1 METGNTLLCEVLID
15 ECWGS
20 GLSYNPTITTK
31 QEHWRGANNLGKIL
45 LNVRGDLR
53 KEDLKENESPTQP
66 LALDMLSP
74 TVAVPSTYYG
84 TEKRVTRAPKRTQR
98 SNSKVRSASASTSI
112 FRDVISK
119 KHNFKQLNVSL
130 HKSPMGSG
138 DHLDVD
144 DNYTSQ
150 SSFNSF
156 VNNSESL
163 MDSSS
168 GEDEG
173 GVK

>member
-1 METGNTLLCEVLID
+1 M
-15 ECWGS
+15 
-20 GLSYNPTITTK
+20 
-31 QEHWRGANNLGKIL
+31 
-45 LNVRGDLR
+45 NVRGDLR

-66 LALDMLSP
+66 LAPDMLSP
-74 TVAVPSTYYG
+74 TVVVPSTYG
-84 TEKRVTRAPKRTQR
+84 TEKHVSRSPKRTQK
-98 SNSKVRSASASTSI
+98 SNSKVRSASASASI
-112 FRDVISK
+112 FRDFISK